1 MNNNEIFSHIQTIF
15 NYDRAK
21 LLAIFA
27 LVELEVTPKDLNA
40 WLSDEHDNKHGN
52 EHDNEHGNEHRDEND
67 GEHEESFVYME
78 DEELANFL
86 NALIIEKR
94 GRRDGPL
101 PEAEDYLTNNIVL
114 KKLRIALDLKS
125 DDILEILESVDMS
138 VSKYELGAMFRR
150 EDHRNYRNCKNNVLR
165 AFLKGIGLKHA
176 SGPA

>member
-40 WLSDEHDNKHGN
+40 WLSDEHDN
-52 EHDNEHGNEHRDEND
+52 EHEP
-67 GEHEESFVYME
+67 EESFVYME